1 LNEKSKEVSDITES
15 LEKNVVLET
24 STIEDVPEK
33 TPEKKPEEKKKK
45 SFLTRLGESMLY
57 HPWGFPY

>member
-1 LNEKSKEVSDITES
+1 MSGITES
-15 LEKNVVLET
+15 LEENVGLET
-24 STIEDVPEK
+24 YTLEGVPEK

-45 SFLTRLGESMLY
+45 SFLTRLAESMLY

>member
-1 LNEKSKEVSDITES
+1 VIGITES
-15 LEKNVVLET
+15 LEKNVGLET
-24 STIEDVPEK
+24 STLEGVPEK